1 MFAITFVTA
10 LTAISMAS
18 ARMDSRSETRR
29 SNAPSHYAEGY
40 LERYDVYHTRYV
52 AIDCKAKHDT
62 SFFDKCCH
70 PMLASETLAKNR
82 PAECNPAN
90 IKKASSTKV
99 LNTAAPKATTPPVD
113 DGEYCMEG
121 DEDCVCEDEEET
133 NDDECKEGD
142 PDCVCEEEG
151 EETSSSKPPAPP
163 KSSSKPKAAATSTT
177 KAVKSTQAPTD
188 SGKARTGGVATYFWQ
203 NGNAGA
209 CGTKHQDTDFIAA
222 IDKDLYG
229 PDNKA
234 SQYCGRK
241 ILITRTDTGK
251 TVTVTVADDCPSCI
265 NTNSIDLSHAA
276 FNAIATDE
284 EGQVSISW
292 QWL

>member
-1 MFAITFVTA
+1 
-10 LTAISMAS
+10 
-18 ARMDSRSETRR
+18 
-29 SNAPSHYAEGY
+29 
-40 LERYDVYHTRYV
+40 
-52 AIDCKAKHDT
+52 
-62 SFFDKCCH
+62 
-70 PMLASETLAKNR
+70 MLASETLAKNR

-251 TVTVTVADDCPSCI
+251 TVTVTVADDCEFPTYLIAYKMPMIFLQVRRASTPTQSIYPTLLSMPLPQMKRDKYPVSALSCM
-265 NTNSIDLSHAA
+265 TM
-276 FNAIATDE
+276 FMMC
-284 EGQVSISW
+284 
-292 QWL
+292 